1 MRLRYGPPDPRP
13 HHIKVNDSEWRDR
26 RSSLSYGAQIKAGG
40 TGDKADIAKLRQAQG
55 TRAGMGWAG
64 RIGVS
69 TETGTRR
76 MPEQKARSADR
87 PAGSTEAASK
97 FSIAKLI
104 PIGILLA
111 GLVAFFAT
119 GLNKY
124 VSFAELAKHHTA
136 LAAWVHAH
144 FLWAVLA
151 YIAGYAVMIAFSLP
165 GGAVATIFGGFLFGG
180 MIDGIGGTALA
191 AAIVVVGATIGA
203 TALFLAARTGLG
215 EPLRARAG
223 PGLKRMEAGFR
234 ENAMSYLLVLRLV
247 PLFPFWLVN
256 LVPAFLGVPLR
267 TYVIGTFFGIMPGT
281 FVYASVGRGLGAILA
296 EGKKPDLGIIF
307 KAEILIPLLG
317 LALLALIPVVYKRLK
332 ARRSP
337 PTGEAP

>member
-1 MRLRYGPPDPRP
+1 
-13 HHIKVNDSEWRDR
+13 
-26 RSSLSYGAQIKAGG
+26 
-40 TGDKADIAKLRQAQG
+40 
-55 TRAGMGWAG
+55 
-64 RIGVS
+64 
-69 TETGTRR
+69 
-76 MPEQKARSADR
+76 
-87 PAGSTEAASK
+87 
-97 FSIAKLI
+97 
-104 PIGILLA
+104 
-111 GLVAFFAT
+111 
-119 GLNKY
+119 
-124 VSFAELAKHHTA
+124 
-136 LAAWVHAH
+136 
-144 FLWAVLA
+144 
-151 YIAGYAVMIAFSLP
+151 MIAFSLP
-165 GGAVATIFGGFLFGG
+165 GGAVATIFGGFIFGS
-180 MIDGIGGTALA
+180 MIDGILGTVVA

>member
-1 MRLRYGPPDPRP
+1 
-13 HHIKVNDSEWRDR
+13 
-26 RSSLSYGAQIKAGG
+26 
-40 TGDKADIAKLRQAQG
+40 
-55 TRAGMGWAG
+55 
-64 RIGVS
+64 
-69 TETGTRR
+69 
-76 MPEQKARSADR
+76 MPEHEARPADR
-87 PAGSTEAASK
+87 PVGSPSDGPAATPPGATSDMTAPPR
-97 FSIAKLI
+97 FSLTKLA
-104 PIGILLA
+104 PLVILIA

-119 GLNKY
+119 GLNRY

-136 LAAWVHAH
+136 LAEWVHAH
-144 FLWAVLA
+144 FLLA
-151 YIAGYAVMIAFSLP
+151 MLCYMAGYAVMVAFSLP
-165 GGAVATIFGGFLFGG
+165 GGALATIFGGFLFGG
-180 MIDGIGGTALA
+180 MIDGILGTVLA

-281 FVYASVGRGLGAILA
+281 FVYASVGRGLGAILKA
-296 EGKKPDLGIIF
+296 GERPDLGIIF

-317 LALLALIPVVYKRLK
+317 LALLALIPVIYKRIK
-332 ARRSP
+332 ARR
-337 PTGEAP
+337 